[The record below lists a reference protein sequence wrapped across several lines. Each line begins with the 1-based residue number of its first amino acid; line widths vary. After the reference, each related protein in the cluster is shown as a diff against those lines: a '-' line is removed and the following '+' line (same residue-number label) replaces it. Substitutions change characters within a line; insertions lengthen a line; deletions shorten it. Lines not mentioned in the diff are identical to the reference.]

1 MYSVPQRHIAQIS
14 AECSGIAQRGGL
26 GSVVWGLSDA
36 LVKAGHRVTVIVPY
50 YEEIRL
56 AVRPFTTVTIRFG
69 DESVPVSVFQGR
81 HGELNTL
88 LIHSDSFFRGEYSD
102 IYIDSGRLQR
112 GYFEDDARRFA
123 FFSRA
128 VAELLLYLYKNDD
141 AVDAIHC
148 HDWHAALVHLLI
160 AAHPGFAV
168 LKPVRR
174 VFSVHNLEY
183 QGTRPWHATG
193 TPPRGPG
200 HGWREGDGTWG
211 LKAFLDWYPE
221 LAALSEAEK
230 NPYLDPH
237 ADIPCINPL
246 RAGLGAAHIV
256 TTVSPT
262 YADEITHPDNPAED
276 FLGGRG
282 LEADFV
288 KLKREG
294 RLIGITNAIDMD
306 YYSAANLHPPFN
318 AADLGP
324 GRRKHKEALLQNL
337 APLVDRLVKSKSLV
351 PGIEEALRRKIAV
364 FDSAQALAAPLV
376 TLVSRLTEQK
386 IRLLIDA
393 WRGSTIL
400 EMLLQKK
407 CTLVILGKGNL
418 AGEMARLTGGYP
430 NALLFGGFDDDL
442 EKTLYAASDFM
453 LMPSEFEPC
462 GTSQMKAM
470 RYGCLPVASAVGG
483 LIDTITD
490 GKNGFLF
497 SGKSREEKS
506 SNFFG
511 LMSGLIDRAADTAAF
526 DEMRANAM
534 HTEFSWPLVA
544 QSYLPLLVP

>member
-1 MYSVPQRHIAQIS
+1 MYSVSPRHIAQIS

-36 LVKAGHRVTVIVPY
+36 LVTAGHRVTVIVPY

-56 AVRPFTTVTIRFG
+56 AVRPFTTLTISFG
-69 DESVPVSVFQGR
+69 GETVPVSVFQGQ
-81 HGELNTL
+81 HGQLNTL

-102 IYIDSGRLQR
+102 IYIDSGKLGR

-128 VAELLLYLYKNDD
+128 VAELLLYLYKNND

-160 AAHPGFAV
+160 AAHPDFVV

-183 QGTRPWHATG
+183 QGTRPWQSDT
-193 TPPRGPG
+193 TPLR
-200 HGWREGDGTWG
+200 WRAADGTWG

-221 LAALSEAEK
+221 LAALGEAEK
-230 NPYLDPH
+230 SPYLDTH

-246 RAGLGAAHIV
+246 RAGLAAAHFV

-306 YYSAANLHPPFN
+306 YYSAANLHPPFTDIN
-318 AADLGP
+318 LAE

-337 APLVDRLVKSKSLV
+337 ASLVDRLVKSKSLV
-351 PGIEEALRRKIAV
+351 PGVEEALCRKIAA
-364 FDSAQALAAPLV
+364 FDITKALAAPLV

-393 WRGSTIL
+393 WGRSTIL
-400 EMLLQKK
+400 EMLLQEN

-418 AGEMARLTGGYP
+418 VGEMARLTQGYP

-483 LIDTITD
+483 LIDTIAD

-506 SNFFG
+506 RNFFG
-511 LMSGLIDRAADTAAF
+511 LMSGLIERAADTAVF
-526 DEMRANAM
+526 DTQRANAM
-534 HTEFSWPLVA
+534 RTEFSWPLVA
-544 QSYLPLLVP
+544 KSYLPLLVP